1 MNSGGF
7 IFICYNKTVMAKSR
21 RSYPKS
27 PNRKFKIDFW
37 PPNLTIYEK
46 DTEYEGKPFKIKMDV
61 KPQKPNGP
69 TIELKERKE
78 HD

>member
-1 MNSGGF
+1 M
-7 IFICYNKTVMAKSR
+7 CYNKIVMAKSR

-46 DTEYEGKPFKIKMDV
+46 TFDFEGKPFKFKMDV
-61 KPQKPNGP
+61 NPKKPNEP
-69 TIELKERKE
+69 TIEMKERKE
-78 HD
+78 